1 VESGV
6 DPRDRGLQ
14 YGDGVFRTLRVVAGR
29 PRWWRAQL
37 AKLEEDCRRLR
48 IDCPPESLW
57 RADLAALG
65 RIGDGVLKLLV
76 TRGDGPRGYRP
87 PQGALPRRIL
97 IYRAGL
103 PPAWD
108 TANGIVARVCDLRL
122 GRQPLLAGIKH
133 LARLENVLA
142 SAEWAAPEIAEGLLL
157 DDEERVISG
166 VMSNLL
172 IWRGA
177 RLTTPRLHR
186 CGVAGVT
193 RALLMRLAR
202 ADGIEVCEDDMTL
215 DEVLSA
221 DELMLCNSVM
231 GLARVARLGERTWP
245 APIIS
250 THLAAALESLD
261 NA

>member
-177 RLTTPRLHR
+177 RLATPRLHR

-215 DEVLSA
+215 DEILSA
-221 DELMLCNSVM
+221 DEVMLCNSVM

-245 APIIS
+245 APLIS
-250 THLAAALESLD
+250 TRLAAALETFD
-261 NA
+261 A